1 VTRLGLIAL
10 LTLAAS
16 PAPAA
21 TITEIGGFDTTL
33 QSVQLR
39 ASDFTRVGPCGG
51 GLSVSG
57 DGCSAI
63 PVGALQ
69 QTYGRY
75 AGEIDSQD
83 ASQLWNLSF
92 AQPRSVFQFSVSDM
106 MDMSWSQS
114 FRMTAHDTSAV
125 DAVWEETQR
134 QQGGTIRYFQV
145 VLDQAAQA
153 VSMLF
158 EHIGIQPGKPFSG
171 DGFGVGVC
179 RKSVE

>member
-1 VTRLGLIAL
+1 VTRLSLIAALAL
-10 LTLAAS
+10 LAGPAS
-16 PAPAA
+16 AA

-33 QSVQLR
+33 KSVALR

-51 GLSVSG
+51 GLSVSF

-69 QTYGRY
+69 QTFGRN

-83 ASQLWNLSF
+83 ATQLWNLSF
-92 AQPRSVFQFSVSDM
+92 DQPRSVIEFSVSDM
-106 MDMSWSQS
+106 MDMYWSKS
-114 FRMTAHDTSAV
+114 FRITAGA

-134 QQGGTIRYFQV
+134 QKGGTIRYFQL
-145 VLDQAAQA
+145 VLDQAENA
-153 VSMLF
+153 VSILF
-158 EHIGIQPGKPFSG
+158 EHVGIQPSFAASN

-179 RKSVE
+179 RKPAD